1 MRVKYLFSSRHTG
14 RARDSANYLKQRQKY
29 PDLLKKILEQS
40 QIILEVLDARFVEE
54 TRNKEMEREIMEK
67 NNKIIYVINKSDLNP
82 EPGNLPSPSVSVSC
96 KNRKGIKNLRT
107 MIKILASKIPKN
119 KEGKVI
125 VGVIGYPNT
134 GKSSLI
140 NLLIGRGS
148 AGTGA
153 DAGFTKGIQKLRLSG
168 EITLLDSPGVIPQ
181 KEYSSSDTKIISRNT
196 KLGAR
201 SHSQIKNPEQAVD
214 ELAREF
220 PGMLEEHYK
229 INADNDS
236 EILLE
241 TLGRRKNFLLKK
253 GKIDTDKTAR
263 LILKD
268 WQEGKIRIQK
278 SVKSIITFPEPKSLK
293 NP

>member
-1 MRVKYLFSSRHTG
+1 MRVRYSFSSRHTG
-14 RARDSANYLKQRQKY
+14 RARDSRKNRKQRQKY
-29 PDLLKKILEQS
+29 PDLLRKILEQS

-54 TRNKEMEREIMEK
+54 TRNKELEREIMEK
-67 NNKIIYVINKSDLNP
+67 NKKIIYVINKSDLNP

-96 KNRKGIKNLRT
+96 RDRKGIKNLRT

-119 KEGKVI
+119 KEGKII

-140 NLLIGRGS
+140 NLLIGRSS

-181 KEYSSSDTKIISRNT
+181 EEYSSSDSKVMGKNT

-201 SHSQIKNPEQAVD
+201 SHSQIKNPEQAID

-220 PGMLEEHYK
+220 PGMLEEYYK
-229 INADNDS
+229 IDTNNDS

-241 TLGRRKNFLLKK
+241 TLGRKKNFLLKN
-253 GKIDTDKTAR
+253 GIVDTDKTAR

-268 WQEGKIRIQK
+268 WQEGKIRIK
-278 SVKSIITFPEPKSLK
+278 KI
-293 NP
+293 

>member
-1 MRVKYLFSSRHTG
+1 MRVKYVFSSRHTG
-14 RARDSANYLKQRQKY
+14 RARNPENAKKQRQKY
-29 PDLLKKILEQS
+29 PNLLKKILEES

-54 TRNKEMEREIMEK
+54 TRNKELEKEIMEQNK
-67 NNKIIYVINKSDLNP
+67 KIIYVINKSDLNP
-82 EPGNLPSPSVSVSC
+82 ELEDLPIPNVIVSC
-96 KNRKGIKNLRT
+96 KGRQGIRNLRDK
-107 MIKILASKIPKN
+107 IKIMASGIPKSELG
-119 KEGKVI
+119 KEGKVM

-140 NLLIGRGS
+140 NLLIGRSS

-168 EITLLDSPGVIPQ
+168 EIILLDSPGVIPQ
-181 KEYSSSDTKIISRNT
+181 KEYSSSDSRVMSKNA

-220 PGMLEEHYK
+220 PRMLEEHYK
-229 INADNDS
+229 INSNNDS

-241 TLGRRKNFLLKK
+241 TLGRKKNFLLKGGIVDK
-253 GKIDTDKTAR
+253 DKTAR
-263 LILKD
+263 FVLKE
-268 WQEGKIRIQK
+268 WQEGKIRIK
-278 SVKSIITFPEPKSLK
+278 KK
-293 NP
+293 

>member
-14 RARDSANYLKQRQKY
+14 RARNPKNAKKQRQKY
-29 PDLLKKILEQS
+29 PNLLKKILEQS

-54 TRNKEMEREIMEK
+54 TRNKELEKEIMEQNK
-67 NNKIIYVINKSDLNP
+67 KIIYVINKSDLNP
-82 EPGNLPSPSVSVSC
+82 EMENLPSPNVIVSC
-96 KNRKGIKNLRT
+96 TNRKGIKNLRDR
-107 MIKILASKIPKN
+107 IKIMASDIPKSELG
-119 KEGKVI
+119 KEGKVM

-140 NLLIGRGS
+140 NLLIGRSS

-181 KEYSSSDTKIISRNT
+181 KEYSSSDSRVMSKNA

-201 SHSQIKNPEQAVD
+201 SHSQIKNPEQAID

-220 PGMLEEHYK
+220 PRMLEEHYK
-229 INADNDS
+229 INSNNDS

-241 TLGRRKNFLLKK
+241 MLGRKKNFLLKGGIVDK
-253 GKIDTDKTAR
+253 DKTAR
-263 LILKD
+263 FVLKE
-268 WQEGKIRIQK
+268 WQEGKIRIK
-278 SVKSIITFPEPKSLK
+278 KR
-293 NP
+293 

>member
-1 MRVKYLFSSRHTG
+1 MRVRYSFSSRHTG
-14 RARDSANYLKQRQKY
+14 RARDSKKYKKQRQKY
-29 PDLLKKILEQS
+29 PELLRKILEQS

-54 TRNKEMEREIMEK
+54 TRNKDLEMELMEK
-67 NNKIIYVINKSDLNP
+67 NKKIIYIINKSDLNP

-96 KNRKGIKNLRT
+96 KDRKGIKNLRT

-119 KEGKVI
+119 KEGKII

-168 EITLLDSPGVIPQ
+168 EITLLDSPGVIP
-181 KEYSSSDTKIISRNT
+181 KEEYSSSDIKIMGKNT

-214 ELAREF
+214 ELIREF
-220 PGMLEEHYK
+220 PGMLERYYS
-229 INADNDS
+229 INANNDS

-241 TLGRRKNFLLKK
+241 ILGRKKSFLLKG
-253 GKIDTDKTAR
+253 GKVDTDKTAR
-263 LILKD
+263 LILKE
-268 WQEGKIRIQK
+268 WQEGKIRIK
-278 SVKSIITFPEPKSLK
+278 K
-293 NP
+293 